1 MEQLQKEIT
10 SLKIEPSNPYM
21 QCLADIL
28 EPPTN
33 IYLTNLI
40 KYYESLLVTA
50 TKKKRD
56 VIEKMLSDLKKKYKH

>member
-40 KYYESLLVTA
+40 KYYESLLVTE
-50 TKKKRD
+50 KKKKERRNRKN
-56 VIEKMLSDLKKKYKH
+56 IERSEKKI